1 MKEKSKE
8 RVELKVDDL
17 QRAEKGNIKSV
28 KDSHFSKEINS
39 LQTLVLLGAESLL
52 REEIG

>member
-1 MKEKSKE
+1 MKQKSKE

-17 QRAEKGNIKSV
+17 QRAEKAIIKSV

-39 LQTLVLLGAESLL
+39 LQMLVLLGAESLL